1 MPPARTCE
9 VRRFLIR
16 SFSRPRCGAMSIV
29 EIIGLNAQADNMLAV
44 AVYQRLSFETVFAY
58 DEMVLRRVS
67 SLGAPVRRLRGA

>member
-1 MPPARTCE
+1 
-9 VRRFLIR
+9 
-16 SFSRPRCGAMSIV
+16 
-29 EIIGLNAQADNMLAV
+29 MLAV